1 MLRRTTLLAATAAVG
16 ALAILPAGAQAAGGG
31 PEAFAAKSCSLAG
44 KTRSLGP
51 TYTTAL
57 AVRRVSCSKGRSL
70 VKAYYKCRKRN
81 GGKKGRC
88 GGVRRFSCKE
98 RRYDAI
104 PTQFSAKVSCKKGRK
119 KVVHRYTQFT

>member
-1 MLRRTTLLAATAAVG
+1 MLRRTFLLVAAATVA
-16 ALAILPAGAQAAGGG
+16 ALAMLPAGAQAAG
-31 PEAFAAKSCSLAG
+31 PEAVASKSCSLSG

-57 AVRRVSCSKGRSL
+57 SVKRVKCSKGQSL
-70 VKAYYKCRKRN
+70 VTKYYKCRKRN

-88 GGVRRFSCKE
+88 GGVSGFSCSE

-104 PTQFSAKVSCKKGRK
+104 PTQFSATATCKKGRK
-119 KVVHRYTQFT
+119 KVVHKYTQFT